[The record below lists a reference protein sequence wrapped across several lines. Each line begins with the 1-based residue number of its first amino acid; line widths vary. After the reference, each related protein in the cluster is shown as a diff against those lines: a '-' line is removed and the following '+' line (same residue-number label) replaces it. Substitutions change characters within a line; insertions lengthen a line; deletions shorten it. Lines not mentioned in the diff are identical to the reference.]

1 MFAFP
6 WKRDSTLFGSISFSP
21 VSIISPRM
29 RLFILLDSQQ
39 GGSLWGALLEMPQLG
54 PGMGPPLHSPEWSVT
69 HCLAAANNNCL

>member
-1 MFAFP
+1 
-6 WKRDSTLFGSISFSP
+6 
-21 VSIISPRM
+21 M

-69 HCLAAANNNCL
+69 HFLPTANKNGL